1 MLKKRLIPVLYIM
14 NGLIVRSET
23 FTQHKII
30 GNVVN
35 EVQRYNQW
43 NIDELV
49 YIDISRT
56 KTYDSRRDDHRV
68 QRIRSIDD
76 ILQLVSRE
84 CFMPLTFG
92 GGIRDYET
100 IAHYLN
106 SGADKVVLNTLL
118 HTKPE
123 LVRRAVSH
131 FGAQAIV
138 AALDFRVEKGKV
150 TFYHSYGEKRLEH
163 SATSMA
169 AYVQELGCGE
179 VLLTSIDQDGT
190 GEGYDMESIKK
201 MLPLFDTPVVACGGA
216 MDTFDFVELAQLEAL
231 SGIAAGNMFHF
242 TENSY
247 PRSKKQLIK
256 KGLNFRP

>member
-23 FTQHKII
+23 FSQHKII

-56 KTYDSRRDDHRV
+56 KTYDSRRDDHRI

-76 ILQLVSRE
+76 ILHLISRE

-92 GGIRDYET
+92 GGIREYDT

-106 SGADKVVLNTLL
+106 SGADKVVLNTML
-118 HTKPE
+118 HTDSGA
-123 LVRRAVSH
+123 VRRAVEH

-138 AALDFRVEKGKV
+138 AALDYRVEHGKI
-150 TFYHSYGEKRLEH
+150 TFYYNYGKEKLPA
-163 SATSMA
+163 SAEEIA
-169 AYVQELGCGE
+169 AYVQEVGCGE
-179 VLLTSIDQDGT
+179 VLLTSIDRDGT
-190 GEGYDMESIKK
+190 GEGYDMASIQK
-201 MLPLFDTPVVACGGA
+201 MLPLFNIPVIACGGA
-216 MDTFDFVELAQLEAL
+216 METFDFMELAQLESI
-231 SGIAAGNMFHF
+231 SGVAAGNMFHF

-247 PRSKKQLIK
+247 PRSKKQLIA

>member
-23 FTQHKII
+23 FSQHKII

-56 KTYDSRRDDHRV
+56 KSYDSRRDDHRV

-76 ILQLVSRE
+76 ILKLVSQE

-106 SGADKVVLNTLL
+106 SGADKVVLNTLF
-118 HTKPE
+118 HTDPKV
-123 LVRRAVSH
+123 VRQAIQN

-138 AALDFRVEKGKV
+138 AALDFRVEEGEI
-150 TFYHSYGEKRLEH
+150 TFYHSYGKERIEKSYTE
-163 SATSMA
+163 MA
-169 AYVQELGCGE
+169 DYVQKLGCGE

-201 MLPLFDTPVVACGGA
+201 MLPLFDVPVVACGGA
-216 MDTFDFVELAQLEAL
+216 MDTFDFVELSQLEEI

-247 PRSKKQLIK
+247 PRSKKQLVA
-256 KGLNFRP
+256 KGLNFRQ